1 MDKVKIGFIGA
12 GGIANAHLNNLS
24 RMKDVEITALCDI
37 VKEKAETAAQKFGG
51 KVYLD
56 YRRMLDREK
65 LDALYICVPPFAHQ
79 DQEIL
84 ACQKKIPFFVE
95 KPVALSLEK
104 ARKIEAQVKKSGVI
118 TSVGYMLRYMDIV
131 ERTAQILSGR
141 SPGLITGSYYGKVPG
156 ADWLIK
162 KNRSGGQ
169 LVEQAT
175 HIVNLMLF
183 FGGEVTEVY
192 SRSFTGI
199 INQRIPGYEVED
211 ASATVFRFAGGAVG
225 SINCTWL
232 AFGGKSSLGIVTDGL
247 LVDWSPITTMQVTTA
262 EKKKEYTVKNDF
274 GFAEHRAFIDAVKT
288 GNRKPVL
295 SDYSDG
301 VKTLKV
307 TLAAVK
313 SMETG
318 KPVKLT

>member
-12 GGIANAHLNNLS
+12 GGIANAHLNNLA

-51 KVYLD
+51 RVYLD

-104 ARKIEAQVKKSGVI
+104 AQKIEAQVKKSGVI
-118 TSVGYMLRYMDIV
+118 TSVGYVLRYMDIV
-131 ERTAQILSGR
+131 KRTAQILSGR
-141 SPGLITGSYYGKVPG
+141 SPGLITGSYYGEVPG

-162 KNRSGGQ
+162 KDRGGGQ

-183 FGGEVTEVY
+183 FGGVHGKILINLWKGCKHL
-192 SRSFTGI
+192 SRKNSTWHMVLGKI
-199 INQRIPGYEVED
+199 RGY
-211 ASATVFRFAGGAVG
+211 AGG
-225 SINCTWL
+225 SLCTMYQVLYW
-232 AFGGKSSLGIVTDGL
+232 AFSSALKRQVDQKKSSQENAFFHGVRGERKHDPEVIV
-247 LVDWSPITTMQVTTA
+247 P
-262 EKKKEYTVKNDF
+262 
-274 GFAEHRAFIDAVKT
+274 
-288 GNRKPVL
+288 
-295 SDYSDG
+295 
-301 VKTLKV
+301 
-307 TLAAVK
+307 
-313 SMETG
+313 
-318 KPVKLT
+318 